1 MIELFVYLLLTVLQ
15 FVYFKIVKCNIL
27 VTINIIFQTLIA
39 LGALTAVSMGKYEN
53 GELYLYPFVILAI
66 LNFFTNYMLNA
77 NIKIR
82 IDIIKANKMIKILA
96 VLFVIFSVYYIII
109 HFIGVVDLYLSGEY
123 LLRYLEVHDEDYAF
137 YDNLFD
143 KIVVNFLDYLY
154 IIVLFYGFV
163 QLASNK
169 IRKGFILIVVITFYR
184 LLLSIETS
192 SRTDMFSLA
201 MLLITF
207 YFLFRS
213 FFSNKIKKG
222 FKSIGLLA
230 LGFIVFFAILVTSS
244 RFEDKTLADWIFD
257 YLGFS
262 VLDFHDVVCSTVRFR
277 DGSYFFKWLRPF
289 FPCLNQ
295 TALYTRDFGSGFV
308 PAFGQL
314 YLDFAWWW
322 LLVYIPLITFINRY
336 VSIKKSSLPSLY
348 LLLFMFVYVFI
359 GNLYCKNDFISI
371 AMCFVIF
378 TILSFG
384 ERNRKIINKYKKIA
398 CQNPK

>member
-1 MIELFVYLLLTVLQ
+1 MLLQ
-15 FVYFKIVKCNIL
+15 FFYFRAEKCNIL
-27 VTINIIFQTLIA
+27 VTINTFFQVLIA
-39 LGALTAVSMGKYEN
+39 LGALWAVSLGKYVN
-53 GELYLYPFVILAI
+53 GELYLYPFIILAI
-66 LNFFTNYMLNA
+66 LNFITNYMLNA
-77 NIKIR
+77 KIKIR
-82 IDIIKANKMIKILA
+82 IDIINANKVIKILA
-96 VLFVIFSVYYIII
+96 ILFAILGVYYIIS
-109 HFIGVVDLYLSGEY
+109 HFSGVVELYTSGEY
-123 LLRYLEVHDEDYAF
+123 LLRYLDVHDEDYAF

-143 KIVVNFLDYLY
+143 KIVLNFLDYLY
-154 IIVLFYGFV
+154 VIVLFYGFV

-169 IRKGFILIVVITFYR
+169 VRNGLMLIVIITFYR

-213 FFSNKIKKG
+213 FFSNKIKKA

-230 LGFIVFFAILVTSS
+230 LGFIGFFAILVTSS

-289 FPCLNQ
+289 FPGLNQ
-295 TALYTRDFGSGFV
+295 TALYTRDFGSGFI

-371 AMCFVIF
+371 AMCFLIF
-378 TILSFG
+378 TLLRFG
-384 ERNRKIINKYKKIA
+384 NKRIVNKKSKIYKLNY
-398 CQNPK
+398 Q